1 MWDDLFSA
9 RATRQP
15 DLNTCHQPLKAY
27 LLGKGALNDTFE
39 THKQL
44 ICYLLSAICHRA
56 ESALPNAGPDL
67 AAVVHDADLARSK
80 KVGNSSDRFLL
91 SVRI

>member
-1 MWDDLFSA
+1 MWDDLFSG

-44 ICYLLSAICHRA
+44 ICYLLFVIALKARYRTRALILRPLFMMLTWPEARRSATVA
-56 ESALPNAGPDL
+56 T
-67 AAVVHDADLARSK
+67 V
-80 KVGNSSDRFLL
+80 SS
-91 SVRI
+91 